1 VAFTGRLV
9 GWCAGAGVESY
20 AARVRS
26 GTRGSGQRGGRGVAG
41 GGVLLLQCCCCSA
54 AVWGK
59 GREVSLGAAAT
70 YRLPPLTHCQW
81 ERVASEPPCLPA
93 CVGSLGFHSSVG

>member
-41 GGVLLLQCCCCSA
+41 GGVLLLQCCCVGEA
-54 AVWGK
+54 K
-59 GREVSLGAAAT
+59 GGVVGSGG
-70 YRLPPLTHCQW
+70 Y
-81 ERVASEPPCLPA
+81 LPA
-93 CVGSLGFHSSVG
+93 TAAHSLSVGASGE